1 MEFVL
6 WLCVN
11 EFEEW
16 YDEKSIDFGG
26 ILILGDM
33 IQGDIFK
40 DMI

>member
-16 YDEKSIDFGG
+16 HDEKALIWG